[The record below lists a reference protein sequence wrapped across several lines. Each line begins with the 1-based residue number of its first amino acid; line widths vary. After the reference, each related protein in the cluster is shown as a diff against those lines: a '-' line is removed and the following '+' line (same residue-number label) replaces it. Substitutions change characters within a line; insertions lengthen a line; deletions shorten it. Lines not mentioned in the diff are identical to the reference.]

1 MRYTNV
7 ALSCSRIVARVW
19 DSTSPNLGIFQ
30 AHHHWASAH
39 TILIVACIPTSHVLG
54 ARRLRSCSNLPLM
67 HLMHMPPPPKKKK
80 DNCTTTDQLW
90 TKKTPWLNNSMAF
103 PHSASSLIGSRAAD
117 ALPPLLAGAFS
128 GESCL
133 QTMLHI
139 GPDLQRI
146 QQPNNIYIYFYI
158 IIKHDCTCST

>member
-1 MRYTNV
+1 MGQYF
-7 ALSCSRIVARVW
+7 SQPW
-19 DSTSPNLGIFQ
+19 
-30 AHHHWASAH
+30 
-39 TILIVACIPTSHVLG
+39 
-54 ARRLRSCSNLPLM
+54 NLPSTPSLSLCTY
-67 HLMHMPPPPKKKK
+67 HLDRGLYTHFPCPGCTQIKILLKSTIDASDAYATPPQKKKK